1 MAKNYINFLHFVSFF
16 IFFALLPS
24 KLSAQCA
31 GDDNINELI
40 CDISNPAYQ
49 SINLFTLL
57 GGTPVPG
64 GTWTDDN
71 NLKGLDPVTGILNP
85 QLIVEGGTY
94 HYTYTAPTTSG
105 CVDDKAVVTITIGA
119 YAGVGSQATVCNKA
133 STFNLF
139 TAFDSNA
146 MGPHGNGVFTNTITG
161 QIVESVINIADID
174 QKTTLYYTYTV
185 PPVLA
190 CSPTEKS
197 TNIVV
202 TVLRAP
208 KAGTPD
214 DLILCGTTDLGSYT
228 NLDLFDRLTDYD
240 SGGTWAGTGLTSN
253 TDHNINLQELFDTN
267 GPGEYTYTYT
277 VLAVPDNNIC
287 KDETASIV
295 ITLEKRLD
303 FTGATIVV
311 NKDICES
318 EITTASYSGIIT
330 QGLENIPN
338 GEYEVAYNVV
348 GPGVSQPLTATR
360 NFINGVFSFSI
371 SSSYFRQVGEYT
383 ITVTGIV
390 STSSQKSCVDIFS
403 PFSTILTIYPLPNL
417 DNAVLTASPVCQN
430 EDGLIEIT
438 APQLLDG
445 NYRIT
450 YNINGDNVVAGQT
463 AVIQAVGGKASF
475 TVPGNLNVKSGLSVI
490 SILNIVNITNA
501 STQCSAAVNIAGNLI
516 INPLPNAAPVR
527 VTVNDFCLNDSVSA
541 SVFGLENLTNASIS
555 YMLSGSNSS
564 AVQTVARSVTNGRL
578 NFIIPA
584 GLLVNT
590 GTTKITLL
598 NLTNTITNCDVDLV
612 NVADDFIINPIPPAP
627 TVLNQDFCQ
636 NDGATIADLLPKGVQ
651 YKWYNSPS
659 LTTRLAYEYVLKT
672 EDYYVTETSAAGCTS
687 EPTKI
692 SVTIHPLPN
701 LVNAVLTATSVCQSK
716 DASIEIT
723 APQLLDGN
731 YSITYNINGDNLA
744 TGQTALMQATG
755 GKATFTIPGSLN
767 VKSGLSVI
775 SILNIVN
782 ITNPSPQCGK
792 AVNVAG
798 NLIIN
803 PLPNA
808 TTVKVAVNDFCLNAP
823 VPALISG
830 LGSLTNVSITYSLSE
845 SNSSAVQTIA
855 GAVTD
860 GRLDFTIPA
869 GLLLNSGATK
879 ITLLNLT
886 NTATNCDVDLINVT
900 DDFIINPIPDAPIAQ
915 DMEFCKSDNATA
927 ADLVPSGAEY
937 KWYNSATL
945 TTPLAANYVLKTEDY
960 YVTETSAAGCTSAPT
975 KISVIIQPLPN
986 LDNAVL
992 TATPIC
998 IGKEALIEV
1007 TAPQLLDGDYRIVY
1021 NINGDNVATGQI
1033 TVMQATGGK
1042 ASFTISSNLSA
1053 NAGLSVITIVNIV
1066 NITNPFPQC
1075 SNTAFLA
1082 GNLVINPLPNASTV
1096 SVAVNDFCLN
1106 DPVSA
1111 SISGLGNLTNA
1122 SISYT
1127 LSESNSSGVQTISQA
1142 VVNGKLDFT
1151 IPAGLLLNAGT
1162 TKITLLNLINTTTN
1176 CDVNLSNVTD
1186 DFIINPIPS
1195 APAAQN
1201 QKFCKVDEAEV
1212 ANLVPN
1218 GNQYKWY
1225 NSPTSTTP
1233 LASTLALESGNY
1245 YVRETS
1251 AEGCTSEATTVL
1263 VTIDDSPVPVLNSEG
1278 QNFCGLNNPT
1288 ISDLS
1293 NNTNVP
1299 SSVVWYDSPNNGN
1312 LLSSTTSLIEQGK
1325 YYGFNFSST
1334 DCLSSQ
1340 YIEVTV
1346 TLTDCD
1352 NVPNDFFIPDGF
1364 SPNGDGVNDWFVIK
1378 DIEFLYPNYTLEI
1391 YNRYGNGMYKG
1402 DKNKPAWDGK
1412 NYERSGIAGGIAP
1425 NGVYFYV
1432 LHFNKDNKPPKQG
1445 RLYLNR

>member
-71 NLKGLDPVTGILNP
+71 NLKGLDPATGILNP

-146 MGPHGNGVFTNTITG
+146 MGPHSNGIFKNSVTG
-161 QIVESVINIADID
+161 QIVDPAINIEDID
-174 QKTTLYYTYTV
+174 QKTTLYFTYTV

-190 CSPTEKS
+190 CSPLEKS

-214 DLILCGTTDLGSYT
+214 NLTLCGTTDLGAYT
-228 NLDLFDRLTDYD
+228 NLDLFDRLTDED
-240 SGGTWAGTGLTSN
+240 SGGTWAGPGLTSN
-253 TDHNINLQELFDTN
+253 TDHNINLQEIFDTY
-267 GPGEYTYTYT
+267 GAGIYTYEYT

-287 KDETASIV
+287 KDETATIV

-311 NKDICES
+311 SKDICES
-318 EITTASYSGIIT
+318 EISTATYSAKIT
-330 QGLENIPN
+330 QGLDNIPN
-338 GEYEVAYNVV
+338 GLYAVTFNVV
-348 GPGVSQPLTATR
+348 GPGVSRSQTITAY
-360 NFINGVFSFSI
+360 FSNGVLNFPI
-371 SSSYFRQVGEYT
+371 NSSNFLYAGEYT
-383 ITVTGIV
+383 ISITDIV
-390 STSSQKSCVDIFS
+390 STTSQKSCVDIFT
-403 PFSTILTIYPLPNL
+403 PFSTILTIYPQPNL
-417 DNAVLTASPVCQN
+417 DNAVLTATSICQN
-430 EDGLIEIT
+430 DNALIEIA

-450 YNINGDNVVAGQT
+450 YNINGDNVNAGQT
-463 AVIQAVGGKASF
+463 AVIQAVGGKATF
-475 TVPGNLNVKSGLSVI
+475 TVPGNLNVNSGLSVI
-490 SILNIVNITNA
+490 TIINIVNITN
-501 STQCSAAVNIAGNLI
+501 SSPQCSSTANLAGNLI
-516 INPLPNAAPVR
+516 INPLPNASTVN
-527 VTVNDFCLNDSVSA
+527 VTVDDFCLNSRVFVLVS
-541 SVFGLENLTNASIS
+541 GLANLTSVTIS
-555 YMLSGSNSS
+555 YLLSESNSS
-564 AVQTVARSVTNGRL
+564 VVQTISGAVLNDRL
-578 NFIIPA
+578 IFTIPA
-584 GLLVNT
+584 GLLLNT
-590 GTTKITLL
+590 GTTRITLL
-598 NLTNTITNCDVDLV
+598 NLTNRVTNCDVDLV
-612 NVADDFIINPIPPAP
+612 NVTDDFIINPIPPPPPA
-627 TVLNQDFCQ
+627 LNQDFCQ
-636 NDGATIADLLPKGVQ
+636 NGGATIADLVPSGSQ
-651 YKWYNSPS
+651 YKWYNSAT
-659 LTTRLAYEYVLKT
+659 LTTPLAANYILKT

-687 EPTKI
+687 APTKI
-692 SVTIHPLPN
+692 SVLLHPLPN
-701 LVNAVLTATSVCQSK
+701 LDNAVFATTSVCQSK
-716 DASIEIT
+716 DALIEIT

-744 TGQTALMQATG
+744 TGQTALMQAAG
-755 GKATFTIPGSLN
+755 GKATFTIPGNLN

-792 AVNVAG
+792 TVNVAG

-808 TTVKVAVNDFCLNAP
+808 ATVKVAVNDFCLNAP

-927 ADLVPSGAEY
+927 SDLVPSGAEY

-960 YVTETSAAGCTSAPT
+960 YVTETSAAGCTSVPT

-992 TATPIC
+992 TAAPIC

-1033 TVMQATGGK
+1033 TVMQATAGK

-1245 YVRETS
+1245 YV
-1251 AEGCTSEATTVL
+1251 
-1263 VTIDDSPVPVLNSEG
+1263 
-1278 QNFCGLNNPT
+1278 
-1288 ISDLS
+1288 
-1293 NNTNVP
+1293 
-1299 SSVVWYDSPNNGN
+1299 
-1312 LLSSTTSLIEQGK
+1312 
-1325 YYGFNFSST
+1325 
-1334 DCLSSQ
+1334 
-1340 YIEVTV
+1340 
-1346 TLTDCD
+1346 
-1352 NVPNDFFIPDGF
+1352 
-1364 SPNGDGVNDWFVIK
+1364 
-1378 DIEFLYPNYTLEI
+1378 
-1391 YNRYGNGMYKG
+1391 
-1402 DKNKPAWDGK
+1402 
-1412 NYERSGIAGGIAP
+1412 
-1425 NGVYFYV
+1425 
-1432 LHFNKDNKPPKQG
+1432 
-1445 RLYLNR
+1445 

>member
-71 NLKGLDPVTGILNP
+71 NLKGLDPATGILNP
-85 QLIVEGGTY
+85 QVIVEGGTY
-94 HYTYTAPTTSG
+94 HYTYTAPSTSG
-105 CVDDKAVVTITIGA
+105 CIDDKAVVTITIGA

-146 MGPHGNGVFTNTITG
+146 MGPHDNGIFTNTVTG

-174 QKTTLYYTYTV
+174 QKTTLYFTYTV
-185 PPVLA
+185 PPVLE

-208 KAGTPD
+208 KAGTPA
-214 DLILCGTTDLGSYT
+214 DLALCGTTDLGSYT

-240 SGGTWAGTGLTSN
+240 SGGTWTGLGLTSN
-253 TDHNINLQELFDTN
+253 TDHNINLQEIFDTY
-267 GPGEYTYTYT
+267 GAGTYTYSYT

-303 FTGATIVV
+303 FTGATVV
-311 NKDICES
+311 ISKDICAS
-318 EITTASYSGIIT
+318 QIATATYSGKIT
-330 QGLENIPN
+330 QGPDNIPN
-338 GEYEVAYNVV
+338 GLYSVTYSIV
-348 GPGVSQPLTATR
+348 GPKGSTSQNIVTG
-360 NFINGVFSFSI
+360 FSNGVLEFPL
-371 SSSYFRQVGEYT
+371 SSSYFGWVGEYT
-383 ITVTGIV
+383 ITITDIDYLA
-390 STSSQKSCVDIFS
+390 SKNSCTDIFS
-403 PFSTILTIYPLPNL
+403 PFSDTLTIFPLPDL
-417 DNAVLTASPVCQN
+417 TNAVSTATSVCQN
-430 EDGLIEIT
+430 ENALIEII
-438 APQLLDG
+438 APQLADG
-445 NYRIT
+445 SYQIT
-450 YNINGDNVVAGQT
+450 YSIYGDNLTSGQT

-475 TVPGNLNVKSGLSVI
+475 TVPGSLNVNSGLSVVTI
-490 SILNIVNITNA
+490 TNIVNITNP
-501 STQCSAAVNIAGNLI
+501 SPQCGTAVNLAGNLI
-516 INPLPNAAPVR
+516 INPLPNATTVS
-527 VTVNDFCLNDSVSA
+527 VVVNDFCLNSPISALVS
-541 SVFGLENLTNASIS
+541 GLGNLTNVSIS
-555 YMLSGSNSS
+555 YMLSESNSS
-564 AVQTVARSVTNGRL
+564 PVQTISGAVIDGKL
-578 NFIIPA
+578 YFGIPSN
-584 GLLVNT
+584 LLLNT
-590 GTTKITLL
+590 GTTRITLL
-598 NLTNTITNCDVDLV
+598 NLKNRVTNCDVDLV
-612 NVADDFIINPIPPAP
+612 NVTDDFVINPIPVAP
-627 TVLNQDFCQ
+627 ISSNQDFCQ
-636 NDGATIADLLPKGVQ
+636 NGGATVADLIPNGSQ
-651 YKWYNSPS
+651 YKWYNSAT
-659 LTTRLAYEYVLKT
+659 LTTPLATNYVLKT
-672 EDYYVTETSAAGCTS
+672 EDYYVTETSAAGCIS
-687 EPTKI
+687 PPTKI
-692 SVTIHPLPN
+692 SVLLHPLPN
-701 LVNAVLTATSVCQSK
+701 LDNAVFAGTSVCQSK
-716 DASIEIT
+716 DALIEIT
-723 APQLLDGN
+723 VPQLLDGN
-731 YSITYNINGDNLA
+731 YNITYNINGDNLA
-744 TGQTALMQATG
+744 TGQTALMQAVG
-755 GKATFTIPGSLN
+755 GKATFTVPGSLN

-860 GRLDFTIPA
+860 GRLDFIIPA
-869 GLLLNSGATK
+869 GLLLNSGTTK

-945 TTPLAANYVLKTEDY
+945 TTPLTANYVLKTEDY

-992 TATPIC
+992 TAVPIC
-998 IGKEALIEV
+998 IGKDALIEV
-1007 TAPQLLDGDYRIVY
+1007 TAPQLIDGDYRIVY

-1106 DPVSA
+1106 EPVSA

-1151 IPAGLLLNAGT
+1151 IPAGLLSNAGT
-1162 TKITLLNLINTTTN
+1162 TKITLLNLTNTVTN

-1263 VTIDDSPVPVLNSEG
+1263 VTIDDSPIPVLNSEG

-1312 LLSSTTSLIEQGK
+1312 LLSSTTPLIEQGK

-1364 SPNGDGVNDWFVIK
+1364 SPNGDGVNDSFVIK

-1402 DKNKPAWDGK
+1402 DISKPAWDGK